1 MGVVTTTRVQHA
13 SPAGTYAHVVNR
25 EWYSDADMP
34 AEALQEG
41 CQDIARQL
49 ISNVDIDVSQEGR
62 GGPTQAT
69 VPGNPSLSPGA
80 WGLGQ
85 RASRPQA
92 HLP

>member
-62 GGPTQAT
+62 GDPHRPQSQAT
-69 VPGNPSLSPGA
+69 PA
-80 WGLGQ
+80 
-85 RASRPQA
+85 
-92 HLP
+92 